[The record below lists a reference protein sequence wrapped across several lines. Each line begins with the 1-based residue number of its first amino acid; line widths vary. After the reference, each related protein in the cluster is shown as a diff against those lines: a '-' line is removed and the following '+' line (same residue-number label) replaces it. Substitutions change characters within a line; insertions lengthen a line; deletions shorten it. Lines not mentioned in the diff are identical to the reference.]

1 MLTLFTTLKFQY
13 KPKIATIAV
22 PPPAMTAEYGT
33 VELQPCLNMF
43 SDKGK
48 RLMGQKYSNVEGQLL
63 PTFEQLRQRIGLMLY
78 ETTVNITM
86 TSAITVKIDKP
97 RDRIYVFVNGVS

>member
-1 MLTLFTTLKFQY
+1 MFFFSFQYQY
-13 KPKIATIAV
+13 KPKLATIRL
-22 PPPAMTAEYGT
+22 PPPTMTAEYGT

-43 SDKGK
+43 SDKG
-48 RLMGQKYSNVEGQLL
+48 RRILGQKYDNVEGQHL

-78 ETTVNITM
+78 ETAVDIAI
-86 TSAITVKIDKP
+86 TSAITMKIDKP